1 MFKTILLAYDGS
13 EHARRA
19 AEVAKAEAE
28 AHGARLIV
36 VHAYEPVPDYLGEP
50 FFEEALRRRLER
62 AEGVLEEAR
71 ALTGV
76 PKEDALLL
84 EGACRGHPPG
94 GPGGEGR
101 PHRHGHPGA
110 WGFGEPLP
118 GKPEPTGGGRG
129 PLPRPPRPVV
139 AGGTAPCY
147 KVSSGE

>member
-13 EHARRA
+13 EHAKRA
-19 AEVAKAEAE
+19 AGVAKAEAE

-84 EGACRGHPPG
+84 EGVPAEAILQAARAEQAAHSVTGTRGDG
-94 GPGGEGR
+94 GVGSDC
-101 PHRHGHPGA
+101 
-110 WGFGEPLP
+110 L
-118 GKPEPTGGGRG
+118 
-129 PLPRPPRPVV
+129 
-139 AGGTAPCY
+139 
-147 KVSSGE
+147 SSRS